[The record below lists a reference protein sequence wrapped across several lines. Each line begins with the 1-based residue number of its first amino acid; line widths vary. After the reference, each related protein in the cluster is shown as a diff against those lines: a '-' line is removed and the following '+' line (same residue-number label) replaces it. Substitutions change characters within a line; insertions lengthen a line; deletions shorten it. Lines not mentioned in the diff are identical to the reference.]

1 MKISTESDSLTQT
14 WRRNQ
19 LAVTVATF
27 IGSTGFTLVMPLLPL
42 YFRQLGVQDLGEV
55 ALWSGIS
62 VGITPGI
69 AGLMAPV
76 WGKLADR
83 YGKKPMVIRALL
95 TFVAVNVAM
104 AYVTAPW
111 QIFALRFAHG
121 LFAGYGSLTL
131 AMAAASSP
139 KDRLAESI
147 GMVQMARRLGPTMG
161 PVMGGGI
168 AGLFGLR
175 NAFLVAAVVYI
186 IALLVVVILYTETK
200 NQSESSNGKG
210 EQKLSIPAVL
220 RINGFFALV
229 IVIFIL
235 QYTERSLAPILP
247 LYIGKFGVLNDQVPV
262 WSGVIFSLIAASGAL
277 GNHLC
282 SRFMPNWQLH
292 QFIALSVLGAAV
304 AAALMVI
311 APSIIWFLFAAP
323 IFGVSAGLAMTAA
336 YTAAGHRLPE
346 SSQGVGFGVLSSG
359 SMAGMALSP
368 ILSGAMGTVSL
379 EAVFIVNT
387 VALLGLSFFARRNVG
402 TA

>member
-1 MKISTESDSLTQT
+1 
-14 WRRNQ
+14 
-19 LAVTVATF
+19 
-27 IGSTGFTLVMPLLPL
+27 
-42 YFRQLGVQDLGEV
+42 
-55 ALWSGIS
+55 
-62 VGITPGI
+62 
-69 AGLMAPV
+69 
-76 WGKLADR
+76 
-83 YGKKPMVIRALL
+83 
-95 TFVAVNVAM
+95 
-104 AYVTAPW
+104 
-111 QIFALRFAHG
+111 
-121 LFAGYGSLTL
+121 
-131 AMAAASSP
+131 
-139 KDRLAESI
+139 
-147 GMVQMARRLGPTMG
+147 MG

-186 IALLVVVILYTETK
+186 LALLVVVILYTETK
-200 NQSESSNGKG
+200 NQSESSNEK
-210 EQKLSIPAVL
+210 EDQKLSMLAVL

-229 IVIFIL
+229 VVIFIL

-247 LYIGKFGVLNDQVPV
+247 LYIGKFGVLTDQIPV
-262 WSGVIFSLIAASGAL
+262 WSGVVFSLIAASGAL

-282 SRFMPNWQLH
+282 SRFLSNWPLH
-292 QFIALSVLGAAV
+292 RFIALSVLGAGV
-304 AAALMVI
+304 AAGLMVI

-387 VALLGLSFFARRNVG
+387 VALLGLSFFARRTVG
-402 TA
+402 AV

>member
-1 MKISTESDSLTQT
+1 MKISTESDPLTQT

-62 VGITPGI
+62 VGVTPGI

-186 IALLVVVILYTETK
+186 VALLVVVILYTETK
-200 NQSESSNGKG
+200 NQSESSNEKG
-210 EQKLSIPAVL
+210 DQKLSVPAVL
-220 RINGFFALV
+220 RIDGFLALV

-247 LYIGKFGVLNDQVPV
+247 LYIGKFGVLTDQVPV
-262 WSGVIFSLIAASGAL
+262 WSGIIFSLIAASGAL

-282 SRFMPNWQLH
+282 SKFMSSWPLH
-292 QFIALSVLGAAV
+292 RFIALSVLGAGF
-304 AAALMVI
+304 AAGLMVI

-387 VALLGLSFFARRNVG
+387 VALLGLSFFARRVIG
-402 TA
+402 TT